1 MTSLGDPPKRNIRP
15 FLEQFGQAP
24 AATNV
29 ANSPAATSEFI
40 RNLTRRKEA
49 RNGQSPPKRNI
60 RPFLEQFE
68 QAPPATNVV
77 NSGKSNKARTN
88 FPPTTRL
95 PFPVETNIAN
105 SINSK
110 KANTNTQLTTR
121 ASPVPNEVTQK
132 EEQSL
137 TAFFEKKKNGTAPNT
152 NLLGFKKKNTN
163 LGLTALFAN
172 NRKNKSRKNRKNKS
186 RKNRKNRKGNTRRS

>member
-68 QAPPATNVV
+68 KAPPATNVV
-77 NSGKSNKARTN
+77 NSGNSNKARTN

-105 SINSK
+105 SINSN

-132 EEQSL
+132 EEESL
-137 TAFFEKKKNGTAPNT
+137 TAFFKKNGTAPNT
-152 NLLGFKKKNTN
+152 NLLGFKRKNTN
-163 LGLTALFAN
+163 LGLTGLFAN

>member
-60 RPFLEQFE
+60 RPFLEQFKKT
-68 QAPPATNVV
+68 PPATNVV

-95 PFPVETNIAN
+95 PEPVETNMAN

-121 ASPVPNEVTQK
+121 ASPVPNE
-132 EEQSL
+132 EESL
-137 TAFFEKKKNGTAPNT
+137 TAFFEKKNIPPNT
-152 NLLGFKKKNTN
+152 NFLVMNPQKKN
-163 LGLTALFAN
+163 LGLTGLFAN
-172 NRKNKSRKNRKNKS
+172 NQKKNSRKNRKNKS